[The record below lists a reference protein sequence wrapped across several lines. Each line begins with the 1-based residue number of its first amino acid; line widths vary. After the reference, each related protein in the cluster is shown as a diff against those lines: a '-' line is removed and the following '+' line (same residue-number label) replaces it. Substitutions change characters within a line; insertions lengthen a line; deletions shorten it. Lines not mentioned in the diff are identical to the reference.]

1 MPTQTNFV
9 VGESETRWGR
19 GSVHHRS
26 KNNVKSESQED
37 GHHHETRIKWL
48 RQFSKQ
54 ASSPNLETHAQM
66 QVVSRAQPS
75 LWPGWCRVHAYSPPV
90 NSRQLPIFCVPVFG
104 LVRFRFLI
112 RDGVRDR
119 LLGQLGHRGRR
130 NFFGLVVAGSKP
142 GWFFWFPGV
151 CSRQCFAL

>member
-1 MPTQTNFV
+1 MMPTQTNFV

-26 KNNVKSESQED
+26 QTNVKSESQED

-75 LWPGWCRVHAYSPPV
+75 RAQP
-90 NSRQLPIFCVPVFG
+90 SRAFG
-104 LVRFRFLI
+104 QA
-112 RDGVRDR
+112 GVECM
-119 LLGQLGHRGRR
+119 HI
-130 NFFGLVVAGSKP
+130 A
-142 GWFFWFPGV
+142 
-151 CSRQCFAL
+151 RQ